1 MEKSYLFNIRGYIF
15 KAEEDMSYAE
25 AGELEALLLDFLQ
38 DNGYQFIGWSD
49 IELDKDYTVNEE

>member
-1 MEKSYLFNIRGYIF
+1 MDKSYLFNIRGYMF
-15 KAEEDMSYAE
+15 KAEGNMSYAE

-49 IELDKDYTVNEE
+49 IEVDKDYTVNEE